1 MKLFESSATV
11 FSSNGIGT
19 LSSAISCV
27 VYQVLNGEYELQM
40 EYPVNG
46 IHFSEIAWRS
56 IITAKPDKISDEQ
69 PFRVYRITKPLNGI
83 VTIYARHIAYDMK
96 GYVVAPFTAASLAL
110 ALVGLKGNATPTCP
124 FTFATDKSVN
134 STFTVSVT

>member
-46 IHFSEIAWRS
+46 IHFSEIA
-56 IITAKPDKISDEQ
+56 
-69 PFRVYRITKPLNGI
+69 
-83 VTIYARHIAYDMK
+83 
-96 GYVVAPFTAASLAL
+96 
-110 ALVGLKGNATPTCP
+110 
-124 FTFATDKSVN
+124 
-134 STFTVSVT
+134 